1 MTASDDS
8 PLRFSP
14 HRLRHTLATEML
26 NQGVSQRAIQDYLD
40 HSSPDMTAVYAKLL
54 DSTLRAEFDAY
65 QQRVNIRGER
75 IAVLPDDVPDDA
87 VLLKERIA
95 RAKQT
100 LPNGYCGLPLQLECP
115 HPNACLSCDAFLT
128 DARFRP
134 VLEDQLERTRELL
147 GHARTAGHERVIEI
161 NTRDEA
167 SLVAMIDALDTLK
180 DDHTEASFDLRHR
193 VGAAD
198 AKAAA

>member
-1 MTASDDS
+1 MTASDGS
-8 PLRFSP
+8 PLALTP

-75 IAVLPDDVPDDA
+75 IAVLPADVPDDA

-134 VLEDQLERTRELL
+134 ALEDQLDRTRELI
-147 GHARTAGHERVIEI
+147 GRARAAGHERVIEI

-167 SLVAMIDALDTLK
+167 SLVAILDGLDTLE
-180 DDHTEASFDLRHR
+180 DDHTEAGFDLRDGIS
-193 VGAAD
+193 VTD